1 VQQPRFVLAWVTPIG
16 ANLTAMGQGGRVL
29 FVEHPTRG
37 WEIPGG
43 HLEANETP
51 EQALHRELE
60 EETGL
65 SGVIRSWNKS
75 YYPEGWVAHVE
86 VEDDPMQPSWT
97 VDDRGVA
104 SVAWWTSTPPTIE
117 WTTDEFEDLALYFSS
132 IEQG

>member
-97 VDDRGVA
+97 VDDRGVV

>member
-1 VQQPRFVLAWVTPIG
+1 MQQPRFVLAWVTPIG
-16 ANLTAMGQGGRVL
+16 SNLTAMGEGGRVL

-86 VEDDPMQPSWT
+86 VEDDPLQPSWT
-97 VDDRGVA
+97 VDDRGVT